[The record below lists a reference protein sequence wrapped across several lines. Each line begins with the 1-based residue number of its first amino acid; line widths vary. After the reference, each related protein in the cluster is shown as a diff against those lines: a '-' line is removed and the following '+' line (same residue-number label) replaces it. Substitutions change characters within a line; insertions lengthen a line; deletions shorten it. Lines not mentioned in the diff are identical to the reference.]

1 MSLSLLLG
9 EFKLRHVVKWFEK
22 TLHAMLLTQT
32 LKMPINIFEALTS
45 PAANRPIQHSLI
57 QGPPNSVLTE
67 RFTLKIF

>member
-32 LKMPINIFEALTS
+32 LKMPINIFKALTS
-45 PAANRPIQHSLI
+45 PAAIQHSLI